1 MFLRKKKTKSVGKHF
16 ILTEA
21 EKQKMSLSINRIIG
35 QLESIKT
42 EILADEACDESL
54 TQILA
59 IKGGVERVGLD
70 LLSKGVLDCIQDY
83 SKEELSIVFK
93 NMFKL
98 D

>member
-1 MFLRKKKTKSVGKHF
+1 
-16 ILTEA
+16 
-21 EKQKMSLSINRIIG
+21 MSQSINRIIG
-35 QLESIKT
+35 QLDSIKS
-42 EILADEACDESL
+42 EILNDEACDESL

-70 LLSKGVLDCIQDY
+70 LLSKGVLDCLQDY